1 MVWGGKGRSGIG
13 DQYTGGTWEDWE
25 GLSPNGKQYKNQ
37 LTQETR
43 DLSGAD
49 YWHARKSDNARMLNK
64 ALPNHFN
71 PDGTANLGA
80 YVEEKKGRQKK
91 EEPLEYKIFPSQK
104 AFDKIEDLI
113 QTVEQKYLNLEI
125 DDDGY
130 NEMMTALEDKLEKAW
145 VKLCKDK
152 GWTEEPEEEKETTQ
166 NTGYGVVATVKN
178 IVNSATSTLFWRGL
192 IK

>member
-1 MVWGGKGRSGIG
+1 MAWGGKGRSGIG

-25 GLSPNGKQYKNQ
+25 GLAPNGRQYKNQ

-49 YWHARKSDNARMLNK
+49 YWHARKSDNARVLNK

-80 YVEEKKGRQKK
+80 YVEEKKGRQRK
-91 EEPLEYKIFPSQK
+91 EEPLEYKLFPQQK
-104 AFDKIEDLI
+104 AVDKIEALI
-113 QTVEQKYLNLEI
+113 EDVEKKYMAFELTDEQFHEAMDVL
-125 DDDGY
+125 DTR
-130 NEMMTALEDKLEKAW
+130 MAKAW
-145 VKLCKDK
+145 LTLCKAK

-166 NTGYGVVATVKN
+166 NTGYGVVTAVKN
-178 IVNSATSTLFWRGL
+178 IINSVTSTLFLRGL

>member
-13 DQYTGGTWEDWE
+13 DQHTGGTWEDWE
-25 GLSPNGKQYKNQ
+25 GLSPNGRQYKNQ

-43 DLSGAD
+43 NLSGAD

-125 DDDGY
+125 DDDEY
-130 NEMMTALEDKLEKAW
+130 NEMMAALEDKLENAW
-145 VKLCKDK
+145 VKLCKAK
-152 GWTEEPEEEKETTQ
+152 GWTEEPEEEKETIHTS
-166 NTGYGVVATVKN
+166 YGVMATVRN
-178 IVNSATSTLFWRGL
+178 IVKSVTANLVWRGL